1 MESKSRAV
9 RSKRTNAGSCHPLGG
24 RSQPTLWGHA
34 SRVPGRGWQGTPP
47 LRSPLEARTRA
58 EVTGGWLARSCVLA
72 ARQGR
77 GSRGRARAHPAGRA
91 HRQQPQPDRPVGQL
105 VLDEVGPE
113 AQHLVQNGA
122 RHRSEAMRRHPFRR
136 DVQGPER
143 TVLSDLSPDYRRFGR
158 ACLDGPSKRPSSRI
172 IGPGA
177 DRSSASIL
185 LGDTGNSTDGRS
197 GSESHEHVVYV
208 ERHPGPSF
216 RVLCDIVAPCLHDF
230 APARQQVRSHVRA
243 LGAAHDVSQH
253 GFRRLAVHAGFGHPD
268 TNRRSETVASPS

>member
-1 MESKSRAV
+1 MEILTTQVSQRRWTSWSSGPEGRAGL
-9 RSKRTNAGSCHPLGG
+9 ADQ
-24 RSQPTLWGHA
+24 SQPTLWGHA

-158 ACLDGPSKRPSSRI
+158 ACLDGPSKQPSSRI

-177 DRSSASIL
+177 DPLIGFNL
-185 LGDTGNSTDGRS
+185 
-197 GSESHEHVVYV
+197 
-208 ERHPGPSF
+208 
-216 RVLCDIVAPCLHDF
+216 
-230 APARQQVRSHVRA
+230 ARRYRQ
-243 LGAAHDVSQH
+243 LD
-253 GFRRLAVHAGFGHPD
+253 RRPFGVGVP
-268 TNRRSETVASPS
+268 